1 MVVFQAL
8 TWESRDTDDEHM
20 ISIFGKTEDGK
31 SVCLTTAFTPYFFV
45 KLPENINTPKIRRI
59 YEIIDQQCKDSLVAY
74 TVVKSKD
81 VWGFQNNQEFPFMK
95 ISFKH
100 LQARR
105 LVDSFLRKPLDRT
118 PELFDIFG
126 VRNVKV
132 YESNLDPVLR
142 LMHRTGIQSTG
153 WLDTGDKCIRSHL
166 ANVDMDLFSN
176 DWTTLK
182 PVARDDIAPF
192 VVASVDIECYSKSRK
207 FPDANNTDD
216 VCFQIAI
223 SLCKFGSDEPYDKTC
238 LCYKKT
244 DSNLEG
250 CNILSYP
257 TEKEML
263 EAFQKYLHQK
273 DVDIITGWN
282 IFGFDMEYIYKRA
295 QINRCH
301 YDFFNLGKLKD
312 TESELTIKKL
322 SSSALGDNL
331 LKLLPMSGRFIF
343 DLFHEIKK
351 GYKLDSYKLDN
362 VSKLYLGDQKIDMT
376 PKEMFFRYEEEDPVK
391 LREVAEYCIKDTL
404 LPHRLMKKL
413 CTLLN
418 LVEMAKATWVP
429 VPFLV
434 ERGQQIKV
442 FSQLT
447 KKARELGF
455 MVPTIRYGAI
465 PEEPYEGATVLEA
478 QKGAYYTPITALDF
492 ESLYPSIMMAHN
504 LCYSSYVM
512 DEKRYGNVPGITYET
527 FKIADRT
534 YKFAQDVPSLL
545 PAILLE
551 LKQFRKQAKKDMAAA
566 TGFMKEVYNGKQL
579 AYKISMNSVYGFT
592 GAGKG
597 ILPCVPIASTT
608 TSKGRAMIEETKN
621 YVEKHFPGSK
631 VRYGDSVTPDTPLL
645 IRQNGEV
652 KTTRIDSLVDV
663 YELRDDGKEIAE
675 IDAEV
680 WTESGF
686 TPIQQI
692 VRHKTTKNIHRVLT
706 HTGVVDVTEDH
717 SLLLKNKEMI
727 KPSEVCL
734 GTELLH
740 GNSVEAF
747 GESDTSVTPEE
758 AKVMGFFFGDG
769 SCGHYDGKYTW
780 ALNNSNMKYLE
791 EMKSLCPFETRVYDT
806 IESSGV
812 YKLNAVG
819 DVKSISTK
827 YRSLF
832 YNQHKEKVVPPC
844 ILGAPLSVVKSFWE
858 GYYMADGDKD
868 VHGYTRMDIKGKE
881 GSMGMYIIGRRLG
894 YNVSVN
900 TRSDKPDVFRQTWT
914 TSSQRKN
921 PIAIKKLELVGET
934 NGYVYD
940 LTTGSHHF
948 HVGPG
953 ELVVHNTD
961 SVMVEFDVGDRKG
974 EEAIAYSWEVG
985 ERAAEECSALFKKP
999 NNLEL
1004 EKVYWPYFLYSK
1016 KRYAAKL
1023 WTKGKDDK
1031 MHMDYIDVKGLQLVR
1046 RDNTPHVREV
1056 CKELLD
1062 VVLTSSDPGPPKELA
1077 KERAIELL
1085 SGDVPNEKLVLSQSL
1100 ADTYKVAGKNV
1111 SVTSSESVNINQS
1124 HVQVVTKMR
1133 QRKPGSEPQSGD
1145 RVPYLLTKT
1154 ENAKAKAYEKA
1165 EDPKYV
1171 EEHGVPVDYHYYFLN
1186 KFLNPVCDLLDPL
1199 YENVKEEIFGEI
1211 INQHKPPKPKREP
1224 ALSTMKKDDLIAE
1237 CKRRGLEETGTLV
1250 VLRARLKEARQ
1261 GSVEDI
1267 FKNYELK
1274 QSKDESSRED
1284 YADS

>member
-1 MVVFQAL
+1 MVAFQAL

-20 ISIFGKTEDGK
+20 ISIFGKTEEGK
-31 SVCLTTAFTPYFFV
+31 SVCLTTAFTPYFFI
-45 KLPENINTPKIRRI
+45 KLPPNIDTAKIQRI
-59 YEIIDQQCKDSLVAY
+59 YNILDEQCKDSLVGY
-74 TVVKSKD
+74 SVTKSKD
-81 VWGFQNNQEFPFMK
+81 VWGFQNNEEFPFMK
-95 ISFKH
+95 INFKN

-105 LVDSFLRKPLDRT
+105 LTDSFLRRPLDRT
-118 PELFDIFG
+118 PELFNIFG

-153 WLDTGDKCIRSHL
+153 WLETGDKCIRSHL
-166 ANVDMDLFSN
+166 ANVDMDLFCN

-182 PVARDDIAPF
+182 PVARDDVAPF
-192 VVASVDIECYSKSRK
+192 VVASVDIECNSSTGK
-207 FPDANNTDD
+207 FPDANIPGDA
-216 VCFQIAI
+216 CFQIAI

-238 LCYKKT
+238 LCYKQT
-244 DSNLEG
+244 DPNLEG
-250 CNILSYP
+250 SNILSFS

-263 EAFQKYLHQK
+263 EAFHKYLHKK
-273 DVDIITGWN
+273 DVDVITGWN

-295 QINRCH
+295 QINGCH
-301 YDFFNLGKLKD
+301 YSFFNLGKLKD
-312 TESELTIKKL
+312 TESELVIKKL

-343 DLFHEIKK
+343 DMFHEIKK

-362 VSKLYLGDQKIDMT
+362 VSKLYLGDQKIDMA
-376 PKEMFFRYEEEDPVK
+376 PKEMFARYREEDPVK

-404 LPHRLMKKL
+404 LPHKLMKKL

-429 VPFLV
+429 ANFLV

-465 PEEPYEGATVLEA
+465 PEEPYEGATVLDA

-492 ESLYPSIMMAHN
+492 EALYPSIMMAHN

-512 DEKRYGNVPGITYET
+512 DEKKYGNVPGITYET
-527 FKIADRT
+527 FRVTDRT

-551 LKQFRKQAKKDMAAA
+551 LKQFRKQAKRDMANA

-608 TSKGRAMIEETKN
+608 TCKGRSMIEETKN
-621 YVEKHFPGSK
+621 YVEANFPGAK
-631 VRYGDSVTPDTPLL
+631 VRYGD
-645 IRQNGEV
+645 
-652 KTTRIDSLVDV
+652 
-663 YELRDDGKEIAE
+663 
-675 IDAEV
+675 
-680 WTESGF
+680 
-686 TPIQQI
+686 
-692 VRHKTTKNIHRVLT
+692 
-706 HTGVVDVTEDH
+706 
-717 SLLLKNKEMI
+717 
-727 KPSEVCL
+727 
-734 GTELLH
+734 
-740 GNSVEAF
+740 
-747 GESDTSVTPEE
+747 
-758 AKVMGFFFGDG
+758 
-769 SCGHYDGKYTW
+769 
-780 ALNNSNMKYLE
+780 
-791 EMKSLCPFETRVYDT
+791 
-806 IESSGV
+806 
-812 YKLNAVG
+812 
-819 DVKSISTK
+819 
-827 YRSLF
+827 
-832 YNQHKEKVVPPC
+832 
-844 ILGAPLSVVKSFWE
+844 
-858 GYYMADGDKD
+858 
-868 VHGYTRMDIKGKE
+868 
-881 GSMGMYIIGRRLG
+881 
-894 YNVSVN
+894 
-900 TRSDKPDVFRQTWT
+900 
-914 TSSQRKN
+914 
-921 PIAIKKLELVGET
+921 
-934 NGYVYD
+934 
-940 LTTGSHHF
+940 
-948 HVGPG
+948 
-953 ELVVHNTD
+953 TD

-974 EEAIAYSWEVG
+974 EDAIAYSWEVG

-1031 MHMDYIDVKGLQLVR
+1031 MHMDYIDIKGLQVVR

-1085 SGDVPNEKLVLSQSL
+1085 SGDVPNEKLILSQGLS
-1100 ADTYKVAGKNV
+1100 DTYKVGGKNV

-1154 ENAKAKAYEKA
+1154 ENPKAKAYEKA

-1171 EEHGVPVDYHYYFLN
+1171 EEHGVHVDYHYYFVN

-1211 INQHKPPKPKREP
+1211 INQHKPVKPPKLPS
-1224 ALSTMKKDDLIAE
+1224 LSGMKKDELIAE
-1237 CKRRGLEETGTLV
+1237 CKRLGLEEVGTLPI
-1250 VLRARLKEARQ
+1250 LRGRLKDARMKKEE
-1261 GSVEDI
+1261 SVEDL
-1267 FKNYELK
+1267 FKNYELT
-1274 QSKDESSRED
+1274 QSKNEPQ
-1284 YADS
+1284 

>member
-8 TWESRDTDDEHM
+8 TWESRDTDDEHL
-20 ISIFGKTEDGK
+20 ISIFGKTEEGK
-31 SVCLTTAFTPYFFV
+31 SVCLTTAFTPYFFI
-45 KLPENINTPKIRRI
+45 KLPEKIDAGKIRRI
-59 YEIIDQQCKDSLVAY
+59 YNILDEKCKDSLVAY
-74 TVVKSKD
+74 SVMKSKD
-81 VWGFQNNQEFPFMK
+81 VWGFQNNEEFVFMK
-95 ISFKH
+95 VNFKH

-118 PELFDIFG
+118 PELFNIFG

-166 ANVDMDLFSN
+166 ARVDLDLFCN

-192 VVASVDIECYSKSRK
+192 VVASVDIECNSSTGK
-207 FPDANNTDD
+207 FPDAD
-216 VCFQIAI
+216 VTGDACFQIAI

-244 DSNLEG
+244 DPNLEG
-250 CNILSYP
+250 STILSYP
-257 TEKEML
+257 TEREML
-263 EAFQKYLHQK
+263 EAFQKYLHTK

-295 QINRCH
+295 QVNRCH
-301 YDFFNLGKLKD
+301 YEFFNLGKLRD
-312 TESELTIKKL
+312 TESELVIKKL

-331 LKLLPMSGRFIF
+331 LKLLPMPGRFIF
-343 DLFHEIKK
+343 DMFHEVKK

-362 VSKLYLGDQKIDMT
+362 VSKLYLGDQKIDMA
-376 PKEMFFRYEEEDPVK
+376 PKEMFARYREEDPVK

-418 LVEMAKATWVP
+418 MVEMAKATWVP
-429 VPFLV
+429 ANFLV

-492 ESLYPSIMMAHN
+492 EALYPSIMMAHN

-512 DEKRYGNVPGITYET
+512 DEKRYGSVPGITYET
-527 FKIADRT
+527 FNIGDRT

-545 PAILLE
+545 PAILAE
-551 LKQFRKQAKKDMAAA
+551 LKQFRKQAKRDMAAA

-579 AYKISMNSVYGFT
+579 AYKVSMNSVYGFT

-608 TSKGRAMIEETKN
+608 TSKGRSMIEETKN
-621 YVEKHFPGSK
+621 YVEKNFPGAK
-631 VRYGDSVTPDTPLL
+631 VRYGD
-645 IRQNGEV
+645 
-652 KTTRIDSLVDV
+652 
-663 YELRDDGKEIAE
+663 
-675 IDAEV
+675 
-680 WTESGF
+680 
-686 TPIQQI
+686 
-692 VRHKTTKNIHRVLT
+692 
-706 HTGVVDVTEDH
+706 
-717 SLLLKNKEMI
+717 
-727 KPSEVCL
+727 
-734 GTELLH
+734 
-740 GNSVEAF
+740 
-747 GESDTSVTPEE
+747 
-758 AKVMGFFFGDG
+758 
-769 SCGHYDGKYTW
+769 
-780 ALNNSNMKYLE
+780 
-791 EMKSLCPFETRVYDT
+791 
-806 IESSGV
+806 
-812 YKLNAVG
+812 
-819 DVKSISTK
+819 
-827 YRSLF
+827 
-832 YNQHKEKVVPPC
+832 
-844 ILGAPLSVVKSFWE
+844 
-858 GYYMADGDKD
+858 
-868 VHGYTRMDIKGKE
+868 
-881 GSMGMYIIGRRLG
+881 
-894 YNVSVN
+894 
-900 TRSDKPDVFRQTWT
+900 
-914 TSSQRKN
+914 
-921 PIAIKKLELVGET
+921 
-934 NGYVYD
+934 
-940 LTTGSHHF
+940 
-948 HVGPG
+948 
-953 ELVVHNTD
+953 TD

-1023 WTKGKDDK
+1023 WTQGKDGK
-1031 MHMDYIDVKGLQLVR
+1031 MHMDYIDIKGLQVVR

-1085 SGDVPNEKLVLSQSL
+1085 SGDVPNDKLVLSQSL
-1100 ADTYKVAGKNV
+1100 SDTYKVGGKNV
-1111 SVTSSESVNINQS
+1111 SISTYDDKAKRFLSEDINQS
-1124 HVQVVTKMR
+1124 HVQVFNKMR

-1154 ENAKAKAYEKA
+1154 QDPKAKAYEKA

-1211 INQHKPPKPKREP
+1211 INRHKPPKPPKLP

-1237 CKRRGLEETGTLV
+1237 CQRLGLEETGTLAI
-1250 VLRARLKEARQ
+1250 LRARLKDARH
-1261 GSVEDI
+1261 GSVEDL
-1267 FKNYELK
+1267 FKNYELT
-1274 QSKDESSRED
+1274 QSKDESS
-1284 YADS
+1284 

>member
-8 TWESRDTDDEHM
+8 TWEARDGEDEHL

-31 SVCLTTAFTPYFFV
+31 SVCVTTAFTPYFFI
-45 KLPENINTPKIRRI
+45 KLPSGVDSQKVQRI
-59 YEIIDQQCKDSLVAY
+59 YDILGNQCKDSLVAY
-74 TVVKSKD
+74 SLMKSKD
-81 VWGFQNNQEFPFMK
+81 VWGFQNNEEFAYMK
-95 ISFKH
+95 INFKD

-105 LVDSFLRKPLDRT
+105 LVDSFLRRPLDRS
-118 PELFDIFG
+118 PELYEIFG

-153 WLDTGDKCIRSHL
+153 WLDSGERCVRSHI
-166 ANVDMDLFSN
+166 ANVDIDLFCN

-192 VVASVDIECYSKSRK
+192 VVASVDIECNSSTGK
-207 FPDANNTDD
+207 FPDANILGDA
-216 VCFQIAI
+216 CFQIAI

-238 LCYKKT
+238 LCYKET

-250 CNILSYP
+250 CDIRSYA

-263 EAFQKYLHQK
+263 EAFQKYLHSK
-273 DVDIITGWN
+273 DIDIITGWN

-295 QINRCH
+295 QINKCN
-301 YDFFNLGKLKD
+301 YDFYNLGKLKD
-312 TESELTIKKL
+312 IDSQLVIKKL
-322 SSSALGDNL
+322 SSSALGDNF

-343 DLFHEIKK
+343 DLFHEVKK
-351 GYKLDSYKLDN
+351 GYKLDSYKLDS
-362 VSKLYLGDQKIDMT
+362 VSKLYLGDQKIDMA
-376 PKEMFFRYEEEDPVK
+376 PKEMFARYREEDPVK

-413 CTLLN
+413 CILLN

-455 MVPTIRYGAI
+455 MVPTIRYGSL

-492 ESLYPSIMMAHN
+492 EALYPSIMMAHN

-512 DEKRYGNVPGITYET
+512 DERKYGNISGIEYET
-527 FKIADRT
+527 FKIGDRT

-545 PAILLE
+545 PAILSE
-551 LKQFRKQAKKDMAAA
+551 LKQFRKQAKRDMAAA

-608 TSKGRAMIEETKN
+608 TSKGRSMIEETKN
-621 YVEKHFPGSK
+621 YVEKNFPGSY
-631 VRYGDSVTPDTPLL
+631 VRYGD
-645 IRQNGEV
+645 
-652 KTTRIDSLVDV
+652 
-663 YELRDDGKEIAE
+663 
-675 IDAEV
+675 
-680 WTESGF
+680 
-686 TPIQQI
+686 
-692 VRHKTTKNIHRVLT
+692 
-706 HTGVVDVTEDH
+706 
-717 SLLLKNKEMI
+717 
-727 KPSEVCL
+727 
-734 GTELLH
+734 
-740 GNSVEAF
+740 
-747 GESDTSVTPEE
+747 
-758 AKVMGFFFGDG
+758 
-769 SCGHYDGKYTW
+769 
-780 ALNNSNMKYLE
+780 
-791 EMKSLCPFETRVYDT
+791 
-806 IESSGV
+806 
-812 YKLNAVG
+812 
-819 DVKSISTK
+819 
-827 YRSLF
+827 
-832 YNQHKEKVVPPC
+832 
-844 ILGAPLSVVKSFWE
+844 
-858 GYYMADGDKD
+858 
-868 VHGYTRMDIKGKE
+868 
-881 GSMGMYIIGRRLG
+881 
-894 YNVSVN
+894 
-900 TRSDKPDVFRQTWT
+900 
-914 TSSQRKN
+914 
-921 PIAIKKLELVGET
+921 
-934 NGYVYD
+934 
-940 LTTGSHHF
+940 
-948 HVGPG
+948 
-953 ELVVHNTD
+953 TD

-1004 EKVYWPYFLYSK
+1004 EKVYCPYFLYSK

-1023 WTKGKDDK
+1023 WTKGKDDN

-1056 CKELLD
+1056 SKELLD
-1062 VVLTSSDPGPPKELA
+1062 VILTSSDPGPPKELA

-1085 SGDVPNEKLVLSQSL
+1085 SGDVPNQKLILSQGLS
-1100 ADTYKVAGKNV
+1100 DSYKVGGKSV

-1154 ENAKAKAYEKA
+1154 GDPKAKAFEKS

-1171 EEHGVPVDYHYYFLN
+1171 EEHNIPVDYHYYFLN

-1199 YENVKEEIFGEI
+1199 YDNVKEEIFGEI
-1211 INQHKPPKPKREP
+1211 INQHKPVKPPKLPS
-1224 ALSTMKKDDLIAE
+1224 LSGMKKEQLIAE
-1237 CKRRGLEETGTLV
+1237 CKHLGLEDTGTLAI
-1250 VLRARLKEARQ
+1250 LRARLKEARTKED
-1261 GSVEDI
+1261 SVEDL
-1267 FKNYELK
+1267 FKNYNPVEVRN
-1274 QSKDESSRED
+1274 ESV
-1284 YADS
+1284 

>member
-1 MVVFQAL
+1 MVAFQAL

-20 ISIFGKTEDGK
+20 ISIFGKTEEGK
-31 SVCLTTAFTPYFFV
+31 SVCLTTAFTPYFFI
-45 KLPENINTPKIRRI
+45 KLPPNIDTAKIQRI
-59 YEIIDQQCKDSLVAY
+59 YNILDEQCKDSLVGY
-74 TVVKSKD
+74 SVTKSKD
-81 VWGFQNNQEFPFMK
+81 VWGFQNNEEFPFMK
-95 ISFKH
+95 INFKN

-105 LVDSFLRKPLDRT
+105 LTDSFLRRPLDRT
-118 PELFDIFG
+118 PELFNIFG

-153 WLDTGDKCIRSHL
+153 WLETGDKCIRSHL
-166 ANVDMDLFSN
+166 ANVDMDLFCN

-182 PVARDDIAPF
+182 PVARDDVAPF
-192 VVASVDIECYSKSRK
+192 VVASVDIECNSSTGK
-207 FPDANNTDD
+207 FPDANIPGDA
-216 VCFQIAI
+216 CFQIAI

-238 LCYKKT
+238 LCYKQT
-244 DSNLEG
+244 DPNLEG
-250 CNILSYP
+250 SNILSFS

-263 EAFQKYLHQK
+263 EAFHKYLHKK
-273 DVDIITGWN
+273 DVDVITGWN

-295 QINRCH
+295 QINGCH
-301 YDFFNLGKLKD
+301 YSFFNLGKLKD
-312 TESELTIKKL
+312 TESELVIKKL

-343 DLFHEIKK
+343 DMFHEIKK

-362 VSKLYLGDQKIDMT
+362 VSKLYLGDQKIDMA
-376 PKEMFFRYEEEDPVK
+376 PKEMFARYREEDPVK

-404 LPHRLMKKL
+404 LPHKLMKKL

-429 VPFLV
+429 ANFLV

-465 PEEPYEGATVLEA
+465 PEEPYEGATVLDA

-492 ESLYPSIMMAHN
+492 EALYPSIMMAHN

-512 DEKRYGNVPGITYET
+512 DEKKYGNVPGITYET
-527 FKIADRT
+527 FRVADRT

-551 LKQFRKQAKKDMAAA
+551 LKQFRKQAKRDMANA

-608 TSKGRAMIEETKN
+608 TCKGRSMIEETKN
-621 YVEKHFPGSK
+621 YVEANFPGAK
-631 VRYGDSVTPDTPLL
+631 VRYGD
-645 IRQNGEV
+645 
-652 KTTRIDSLVDV
+652 
-663 YELRDDGKEIAE
+663 
-675 IDAEV
+675 
-680 WTESGF
+680 
-686 TPIQQI
+686 
-692 VRHKTTKNIHRVLT
+692 
-706 HTGVVDVTEDH
+706 
-717 SLLLKNKEMI
+717 
-727 KPSEVCL
+727 
-734 GTELLH
+734 
-740 GNSVEAF
+740 
-747 GESDTSVTPEE
+747 
-758 AKVMGFFFGDG
+758 
-769 SCGHYDGKYTW
+769 
-780 ALNNSNMKYLE
+780 
-791 EMKSLCPFETRVYDT
+791 
-806 IESSGV
+806 
-812 YKLNAVG
+812 
-819 DVKSISTK
+819 
-827 YRSLF
+827 
-832 YNQHKEKVVPPC
+832 
-844 ILGAPLSVVKSFWE
+844 
-858 GYYMADGDKD
+858 
-868 VHGYTRMDIKGKE
+868 
-881 GSMGMYIIGRRLG
+881 
-894 YNVSVN
+894 
-900 TRSDKPDVFRQTWT
+900 
-914 TSSQRKN
+914 
-921 PIAIKKLELVGET
+921 
-934 NGYVYD
+934 
-940 LTTGSHHF
+940 
-948 HVGPG
+948 
-953 ELVVHNTD
+953 TD

-974 EEAIAYSWEVG
+974 EDAIAYSWEVG

-1031 MHMDYIDVKGLQLVR
+1031 MHMDYIDIKGLQVVR

-1085 SGDVPNEKLVLSQSL
+1085 SGDVPNEKLILSQGLS
-1100 ADTYKVAGKNV
+1100 DTYKVGGKNV

-1154 ENAKAKAYEKA
+1154 ENPKAKAYEKA

-1171 EEHGVPVDYHYYFLN
+1171 EEHGVHVDYHYYFVN

-1211 INQHKPPKPKREP
+1211 INQHKPVKPPKLPS
-1224 ALSTMKKDDLIAE
+1224 LSGMKKDELIAE
-1237 CKRRGLEETGTLV
+1237 CKRLGLEEVGTLPI
-1250 VLRARLKEARQ
+1250 LRGRLKDARMKKEE
-1261 GSVEDI
+1261 SVEDL
-1267 FKNYELK
+1267 FKNYELT
-1274 QSKDESSRED
+1274 QSKNEPQ
-1284 YADS
+1284 

>member
-1 MVVFQAL
+1 MVAFQAL

-20 ISIFGKTEDGK
+20 ISIFGKTEEGK
-31 SVCLTTAFTPYFFV
+31 SVCLTTAFTPYFFI
-45 KLPENINTPKIRRI
+45 KLPPNIDTAKIQRI
-59 YEIIDQQCKDSLVAY
+59 YNILDEQCKDSLVGY
-74 TVVKSKD
+74 SVTKSKD
-81 VWGFQNNQEFPFMK
+81 VWGFQNNEEFPFMK
-95 ISFKH
+95 INFKN

-105 LVDSFLRKPLDRT
+105 LTDSFLRRPLDRT
-118 PELFDIFG
+118 PELFNIFG

-153 WLDTGDKCIRSHL
+153 WLETGDKCIRSHL
-166 ANVDMDLFSN
+166 ANVDMDLFCN

-182 PVARDDIAPF
+182 PVARDDVAPF
-192 VVASVDIECYSKSRK
+192 VVASVDIECNSSTGK
-207 FPDANNTDD
+207 FPDANISGDA
-216 VCFQIAI
+216 CFQIAI

-238 LCYKKT
+238 LCYKQT
-244 DSNLEG
+244 DANLEG
-250 CNILSYP
+250 SNILSFS

-263 EAFQKYLHQK
+263 EAFHKYLHKK
-273 DVDIITGWN
+273 DVDVITGWN

-295 QINRCH
+295 QINGCH
-301 YDFFNLGKLKD
+301 YSFFNLGKLKD
-312 TESELTIKKL
+312 TESELVIKKL

-343 DLFHEIKK
+343 DMFHEIKK

-362 VSKLYLGDQKIDMT
+362 VSKLYLGDQKIDMA
-376 PKEMFFRYEEEDPVK
+376 PKEMFARYREEDPVK

-404 LPHRLMKKL
+404 LPHKLMKKL

-429 VPFLV
+429 ANFLV

-465 PEEPYEGATVLEA
+465 PEEPYEGATVLDA

-492 ESLYPSIMMAHN
+492 EALYPSIMMAHN

-512 DEKRYGNVPGITYET
+512 DEKKYGNVPGITYET
-527 FKIADRT
+527 FRVADRT

-551 LKQFRKQAKKDMAAA
+551 LKQFRKQAKRDMANA

-608 TSKGRAMIEETKN
+608 TCKGRSMIEETKN
-621 YVEKHFPGSK
+621 YVEANFPGAK
-631 VRYGDSVTPDTPLL
+631 VRYGD
-645 IRQNGEV
+645 
-652 KTTRIDSLVDV
+652 
-663 YELRDDGKEIAE
+663 
-675 IDAEV
+675 
-680 WTESGF
+680 
-686 TPIQQI
+686 
-692 VRHKTTKNIHRVLT
+692 
-706 HTGVVDVTEDH
+706 
-717 SLLLKNKEMI
+717 
-727 KPSEVCL
+727 
-734 GTELLH
+734 
-740 GNSVEAF
+740 
-747 GESDTSVTPEE
+747 
-758 AKVMGFFFGDG
+758 
-769 SCGHYDGKYTW
+769 
-780 ALNNSNMKYLE
+780 
-791 EMKSLCPFETRVYDT
+791 
-806 IESSGV
+806 
-812 YKLNAVG
+812 
-819 DVKSISTK
+819 
-827 YRSLF
+827 
-832 YNQHKEKVVPPC
+832 
-844 ILGAPLSVVKSFWE
+844 
-858 GYYMADGDKD
+858 
-868 VHGYTRMDIKGKE
+868 
-881 GSMGMYIIGRRLG
+881 
-894 YNVSVN
+894 
-900 TRSDKPDVFRQTWT
+900 
-914 TSSQRKN
+914 
-921 PIAIKKLELVGET
+921 
-934 NGYVYD
+934 
-940 LTTGSHHF
+940 
-948 HVGPG
+948 
-953 ELVVHNTD
+953 TD

-974 EEAIAYSWEVG
+974 EDAIAYSWEVG

-1031 MHMDYIDVKGLQLVR
+1031 MHMDYIDIKGLQVVR

-1085 SGDVPNEKLVLSQSL
+1085 SGDVPNEKLILSQGLS
-1100 ADTYKVAGKNV
+1100 DTYKVGGKNV

-1154 ENAKAKAYEKA
+1154 ENPKAKAYEKA

-1171 EEHGVPVDYHYYFLN
+1171 EEHGVHVDYHYYFVN

-1211 INQHKPPKPKREP
+1211 INQHKPVKPPKLPS
-1224 ALSTMKKDDLIAE
+1224 LSGMKKDELIAE
-1237 CKRRGLEETGTLV
+1237 CKRLGLEEVGTLPI
-1250 VLRARLKEARQ
+1250 LRGRLKDARMKKEE
-1261 GSVEDI
+1261 SVEDL
-1267 FKNYELK
+1267 FKNYELT
-1274 QSKDESSRED
+1274 QSKNEPQ
-1284 YADS
+1284 